1 MLERKIGGYRMIK
14 YLRGHMSR
22 PIVLWVVFLLL
33 LFFLI
38 SKPAIGFSETL
49 PKGFLRT
56 AVVQV
61 QGKTDHSIILGERH
75 FLLTKKTTFLDLNG
89 KDIALDALPVPC
101 KADIKYLLRMDEDP
115 LLLQLVIKELYPES
129 LTVFAPNK

>member
-1 MLERKIGGYRMIK
+1 MIK

-38 SKPAIGFSETL
+38 SKPAIGFSEAL

-56 AVVQV
+56 AVVEINA
-61 QGKTDHSIILGERH
+61 KTHHSVIVGERN
-75 FLLTKKTTFLDLNG
+75 FQLTEKTTFLDLNG
-89 KDIALDALPVPC
+89 QKIDLDSLPVPC

-129 LTVFAPNK
+129 LTVFISGK

>member
-1 MLERKIGGYRMIK
+1 MIK

-38 SKPAIGFSETL
+38 SKPAIGLSETQ
-49 PKGFLRT
+49 PKGFMRT

-61 QGKTDHSIILGERH
+61 HGKTHHSIIVGERN
-75 FLLTKKTTFLDLNG
+75 FLLTEKTTFLDLNG
-89 KDIALDALPVPC
+89 QDIALDALPVPC

-129 LTVFAPNK
+129 LTVFAPGK

>member
-1 MLERKIGGYRMIK
+1 MIK

-56 AVVQV
+56 AVVEV
-61 QGKTDHSIILGERH
+61 QGKTHHSILVGERH
-75 FLLTKKTTFLDLNG
+75 FLLTENTTFLDLNG
-89 KDIALDALPVPC
+89 QNMELDKLPVPC

-115 LLLQLVIKELYPES
+115 LLLELVIKELYPDS
-129 LTVFAPNK
+129 LTVFAPRK

>member
-1 MLERKIGGYRMIK
+1 
-14 YLRGHMSR
+14 MSR

-61 QGKTDHSIILGERH
+61 QGKTDHSIIVGERH
-75 FLLTKKTTFLDLNG
+75 FLLTKKTTFLDLNAQN
-89 KDIALDALPVPC
+89 ISLDALPVPC

>member
-1 MLERKIGGYRMIK
+1 MIK

-49 PKGFLRT
+49 PKGLLRT
-56 AVVQV
+56 AVVEV
-61 QGKTDHSIILGERH
+61 HGKTHDAILVGERH
-75 FLLTKKTTFLDLNG
+75 FLLTKETTFLDLNG
-89 KDIALDALPVPC
+89 QNIELDALPVPC

-129 LTVFAPNK
+129 LTVFAPRK

>member
-1 MLERKIGGYRMIK
+1 
-14 YLRGHMSR
+14 MSR

-61 QGKTDHSIILGERH
+61 QGKTDHSIIVGERH
-75 FLLTKKTTFLDLNG
+75 FLLTKKTTFLDLNA
-89 KDIALDALPVPC
+89 KNIALDALPVPC

-115 LLLQLVIKELYPES
+115 LLLQLAIKELYPES
-129 LTVFAPNK
+129 LTAFAPNK

>member
-1 MLERKIGGYRMIK
+1 MIK

-49 PKGFLRT
+49 PKGLLRT
-56 AVVQV
+56 AVVEV
-61 QGKTDHSIILGERH
+61 HGKTHHSVLVGERH
-75 FLLTKKTTFLDLNG
+75 FLLMKETTFSDLNG
-89 KDIALDALPVPC
+89 QSITLDDLPVPC

-115 LLLQLVIKELYPES
+115 LLLQLTIKELYPES
-129 LTVFAPNK
+129 LSVYAPRK

>member
-1 MLERKIGGYRMIK
+1 MIK

-49 PKGFLRT
+49 PEGSLRT
-56 AVVQV
+56 AVVEV
-61 QGKTDHSIILGERH
+61 QGKTNHSILVGERH
-75 FLLTKKTTFLDLNG
+75 FLLTKKTTLLDLDGQN
-89 KDIALDALPVPC
+89 IALDALPVPC

-115 LLLQLVIKELYPES
+115 LLLQLGIKELYPES
-129 LTVFAPNK
+129 DTVFSPRN

>member
-1 MLERKIGGYRMIK
+1 MIK

-38 SKPAIGFSETL
+38 SKPAIGFSENL

-56 AVVQV
+56 AVVEV
-61 QGKTDHSIILGERH
+61 LGKTHHAILVGERY
-75 FLLTKKTTFLDLNG
+75 FLLTEKTTFLDLNG
-89 KDIALDALPVPC
+89 ENIALDTLPVPC

-115 LLLQLVIKELYPES
+115 LLLELAIKELYPDS
-129 LTVFAPNK
+129 LSVFAPRK

>member
-38 SKPAIGFSETL
+38 SKPAIGFSENL
-49 PKGFLRT
+49 PKGLLRT

-61 QGKTDHSIILGERH
+61 HGKTQHSILVGERH
-75 FLLTKKTTFLDLNG
+75 FLLTKKTTLLDLNG
-89 KDIALDALPVPC
+89 KNISLDALPVPC

-115 LLLQLVIKELYPES
+115 LLLQLAIKELYPES
-129 LTVFAPNK
+129 LTVFAPRK

>member
-38 SKPAIGFSETL
+38 SKPAIGFSEPL

-56 AVVQV
+56 ALVEINA
-61 QGKTDHSIILGERH
+61 KTHHSVIVGERN
-75 FLLTKKTTFLDLNG
+75 FQLTEKTTFLDLNG
-89 KDIALDALPVPC
+89 QKIDLDGLPVPC

-129 LTVFAPNK
+129 LTVFISGK

>member
-1 MLERKIGGYRMIK
+1 
-14 YLRGHMSR
+14 MSR

-56 AVVQV
+56 AVVEV
-61 QGKTDHSIILGERH
+61 QGKTHHSILVGERH
-75 FLLTKKTTFLDLNG
+75 FLLTENTTFLDLNG
-89 KDIALDALPVPC
+89 QNMELDKLPVPC

-115 LLLQLVIKELYPES
+115 LLLELVIKELYPDS
-129 LTVFAPNK
+129 LTVFAPRK

>member
-1 MLERKIGGYRMIK
+1 MIK

-38 SKPAIGFSETL
+38 SKPAIGSSETL

-56 AVVQV
+56 AVVQIH
-61 QGKTDHSIILGERH
+61 GKTQHSILVGERH

-89 KDIALDALPVPC
+89 KNIALDALPVPC
-101 KADIKYLLRMDEDP
+101 KADIKYLLRMDKDP

-129 LTVFAPNK
+129 LTVFTPRK

>member
-56 AVVQV
+56 AVVEV
-61 QGKTDHSIILGERH
+61 LGKTHHAIIVGERY
-75 FLLTKKTTFLDLNG
+75 FVLTEKTIFLDLNG
-89 KDIALDALPVPC
+89 ENIALDTLPVPC

-115 LLLQLVIKELYPES
+115 LLLELLIKELYPES
-129 LTVFAPNK
+129 LTVFAPRK

>member
-1 MLERKIGGYRMIK
+1 MIK

-49 PKGFLRT
+49 PNGFLRT
-56 AVVQV
+56 AVVEI
-61 QGKTDHSIILGERH
+61 QGKTHHSILVGERH
-75 FLLTKKTTFLDLNG
+75 FLLTKKTTLLDLDGQN
-89 KDIALDALPVPC
+89 IALDALPVPC

-115 LLLQLVIKELYPES
+115 LLLQVVIKELYPES
-129 LTVFAPNK
+129 DTVFVPRN